1 MNSNTFTIAF
11 CRVDSFNPHAE
22 ISGIQKFKQAESFH
36 SNIGLKVSKEIKTK
50 KKKAN

>member
-22 ISGIQKFKQAESFH
+22 ISGIQK
-36 SNIGLKVSKEIKTK
+36 SNFFEGG
-50 KKKAN
+50 ANQLP